1 MIKINALYFL
11 LLIELVVVLAGMVA
25 FLLFREKKRIL
36 ILRESKGELARAHP
50 PREELS
56 KQVAAPKG
64 GAPQLSVNKEGAVA
78 AKTPQPPNVN
88 TKDHDACKREI
99 TVLEENLK
107 EKTRLLV
114 DLQAKLD
121 SVEKEYLFLYQ
132 QQQQAQEMNKS

>member
-11 LLIELVVVLAGMVA
+11 LLIELLVIFAGLIA
-25 FLLFREKKRIL
+25 FLVFREKKRIL
-36 ILRESKGELARAHP
+36 VYRESKRELDKAHAAK
-50 PREELS
+50 EELS
-56 KQVAAPKG
+56 KHLAARKAGATLQSTDNEG
-64 GAPQLSVNKEGAVA
+64 GAA
-78 AKTPQPPNVN
+78 AKTPQAPGVN

-99 TVLEENLK
+99 TVLEETVK

-132 QQQQAQEMNKS
+132 QQQAQDQKKT